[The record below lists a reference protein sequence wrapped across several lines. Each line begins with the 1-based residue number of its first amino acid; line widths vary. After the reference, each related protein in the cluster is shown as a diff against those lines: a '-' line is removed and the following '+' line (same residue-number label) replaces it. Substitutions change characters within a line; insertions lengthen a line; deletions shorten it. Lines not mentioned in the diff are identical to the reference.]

1 MPKDKQPEGWSGETC
16 NDQDEKYT
24 NFNLLN
30 KLPPIW
36 SHIMEIF
43 CLLTLIFFQWMR
55 NQYRNFDPSS
65 KLAWKMQKIMTV
77 ASLVDIILFVMI
89 INPLTESKGYPYPWI
104 AAFIRPFYIIVTIRL
119 IREYWNRYL
128 LVMMDS
134 MPMVAFIIVYI
145 LYFSWMGQR
154 LFSGTLE
161 GVQYF
166 ASFGDSCFN
175 MLVLMTTS
183 NYPDVMLPSYQIFRL
198 NCLYFIIYLVVGL
211 FLLMNLLLA
220 IFYSNFKHR
229 FEDAEELTEDQSH
242 FLYEEF

>member
-1 MPKDKQPEGWSGETC
+1 MS
-16 NDQDEKYT
+16 
-24 NFNLLN
+24 
-30 KLPPIW
+30 
-36 SHIMEIF
+36 
-43 CLLTLIFFQWMR
+43 LI
-55 NQYRNFDPSS
+55 
-65 KLAWKMQKIMTV
+65 
-77 ASLVDIILFVMI
+77 DIILFVMI
-89 INPLTESKGYPYPWI
+89 INPLTESKSYPYPWI
-104 AAFIRPFYIIVTIRL
+104 AAFIRPFYTVVIIRIIRD
-119 IREYWNRYL
+119 YWIRYL
-128 LVMMDS
+128 QVMMDA
-134 MPMVAFIIVYI
+134 MPMVIFLVTYI

-220 IFYSNFKHR
+220 IFYSNFKYR
-229 FEDAEELTEDQSH
+229 FENAEELTVAQST
-242 FLYEEF
+242 FLYEEFKKIGEIRDDKDYLV